1 MGTVIR
7 LAAMTVLLG
16 IVTAHPLRRHCPMSR
31 YRLVSETDMKTLRHL
46 QERYEDVVVKDGMK
60 CYQRM
65 LRHKPSACKLE
76 ASDRLTLT
84 LERVSLA
91 VDVLTNMTDSPLSD
105 LVSQPLE
112 IFSVLEQDLTLCR
125 RSLLF
130 SDPPTQHVK
139 PWLQHLRRY
148 KKMVS
153 SECLQETVILSLIQL
168 LVEDVKCWASSEQ
181 ISSPSENPHRPRR
194 V

>member
-31 YRLVSETDMKTLRHL
+31 YRSVSETDMKTLRHL

-91 VDVLTNMTDSPLSD
+91 VDVLMNMTDSPLSD

-112 IFSVLEQDLTLCR
+112 IFSVLEQDLTLC
-125 RSLLF
+125 
-130 SDPPTQHVK
+130 V
-139 PWLQHLRRY
+139 
-148 KKMVS
+148 
-153 SECLQETVILSLIQL
+153 
-168 LVEDVKCWASSEQ
+168 
-181 ISSPSENPHRPRR
+181 SPSNRQQIHTLRHPKIIPNRGLLSYLITTLCVSNREGLCCSVTLPPNM
-194 V
+194 